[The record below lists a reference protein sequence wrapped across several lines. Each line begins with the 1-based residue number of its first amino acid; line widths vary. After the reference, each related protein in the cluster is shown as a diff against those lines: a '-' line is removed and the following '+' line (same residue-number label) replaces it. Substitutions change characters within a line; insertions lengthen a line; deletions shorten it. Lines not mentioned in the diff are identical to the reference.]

1 MTSETIS
8 ELLELINLGQ
18 SLFFLGS
25 APFKD
30 LFDLD
35 DSNETLVLDS
45 VIFSLSGVHKYD
57 LLTTFL
63 DSSYFPVIKNKEKI
77 ISGLKE
83 RLERL
88 NEQLLEPKDKAHKSL
103 GHVHDDPSSS
113 RKRSLTP
120 SP

>member
-1 MTSETIS
+1 M
-8 ELLELINLGQ
+8 
-18 SLFFLGS
+18 
-25 APFKD
+25 
-30 LFDLD
+30 
-35 DSNETLVLDS
+35 
-45 VIFSLSGVHKYD
+45 FSLSRDFKYD

-77 ISGLKE
+77 ISGLKK

-103 GHVHDDPSSS
+103 GHVPDDPSSS

-120 SP
+120 SPWLGNGWIGSAK